1 MASDEELMQAAAGGD
16 MDAFADLVRRHQ
28 RSAWNAAW
36 RLLDDAAEAEDA
48 AQDAFLK
55 ILDAAPRYRPRASFR
70 TYLYRV
76 VTRLCLDRM
85 EKKRPRYVDQLP
97 ATPSAGLGPPETLA
111 RRESAD
117 AVRRALDAL
126 PARQRAAV
134 VLRHYE
140 GLSYQE
146 IAEAMGVSVKSVER
160 LLARA
165 RESLADR
172 LLEFRR
178 E

>member
-16 MDAFADLVRRHQ
+16 MGAFGDLVRRHQ

-36 RLLDDAAEAEDA
+36 RLLGDAAEAEDA

-55 ILDAAPRYRPRASFR
+55 VLDAAARYRPTASFR

-97 ATPSAGLGPPETLA
+97 ATPSADLGPPETLA

-126 PARQRAAV
+126 PARQRAAL

-140 GLSYQE
+140 GLRYQE
-146 IAEAMGVSVKSVER
+146 IAEAMGVSVKSAER
-160 LLARA
+160 LLVRA

-172 LLEFRR
+172 LQEFRR
-178 E
+178 G